1 MQRKY
6 KVKGMQCAACAASVE
21 RVLNKLEEVD
31 EASVNLVA
39 EEVNIE
45 AKDTLKEE
53 QLFEAVRKAGFELF
67 PTQPLHTQ
75 SFRVA
80 GMQCA
85 ACAASV
91 ERVLNKRE
99 EIESASVNLVTSQV
113 TLCYRQYRIE
123 DWKRTVEKAG
133 FQLLEEEH
141 LEDIVLDIEGMS
153 CAACASSLE
162 KALSQADGIQKA
174 EVNVLLNNA
183 SITYDQ
189 KKIKLPEILQIIEKV
204 GFQGHVKK
212 ETVQKEVQKDYTGL
226 RVYVTLGVA
235 AVLLYVGMSHMLG
248 PIQLPL
254 PRIIHY
260 TYHPLNFALIQFILA
275 TIILIL
281 GRRFFTRGFKALI
294 HKAPNMDTLV
304 AVGTGSAYIYSLYSL
319 VMIMQ
324 GDVHAVHKLYFES
337 AGVVVALVQFG
348 KHLESLSK
356 QKSTSAISALLQ
368 LRPSTATLWKN
379 NAEFEVA
386 LDEVLPH
393 DHLVVKAGEG
403 IPVDGVL
410 VEGSAHVDESMLT
423 GESVPVKKK
432 SGDQLIQGTIN
443 MDGRIVMECT
453 ATQEETTLAKIIQLV
468 EDAQAKKAPI
478 ARIADRISLYFVPMV
493 MLIAVIAFL
502 AWYLATQDFA
512 FALTIF
518 VSVLVIACPCALG
531 LATPTAIMV
540 GSGKAAQSGIFMKS
554 AEALEITSHIDTIVF
569 DKTGTITIG
578 KPVVTDCIT
587 NAKQAD
593 VLRLAAALESG
604 SKHPFAH
611 AILTAA
617 KQHQLKPWRIK
628 DIQTKNGKGLAA
640 YDEGVEILVGSR
652 RFMEENKVDISA
664 YIAEAQKLLAQGKSV
679 VWVSRGEAAFGILG
693 IADEIKPKV
702 REVIERLTKRGIEV
716 YMMSGDH
723 RLSAQT
729 IAKQAGISHVIAE
742 VLPQQKG
749 EEIQKLQ
756 AQGKKVAMVGDGIND
771 AIALTQAEVG
781 IAIGSGSDVALE
793 SADIVLMKDNI
804 EDVETAIRLS
814 AAVIRNIHQNLFW
827 AFFYNSLG
835 IPLAAGVFYAFG
847 GPLLS
852 PVFAGGAM
860 ALSSVSV
867 VSNAL
872 RLKKFH

>member
-1 MQRKY
+1 M
-6 KVKGMQCAACAASVE
+6 
-21 RVLNKLEEVD
+21 
-31 EASVNLVA
+31 
-39 EEVNIE
+39 
-45 AKDTLKEE
+45 
-53 QLFEAVRKAGFELF
+53 
-67 PTQPLHTQ
+67 
-75 SFRVA
+75 
-80 GMQCA
+80 
-85 ACAASV
+85 
-91 ERVLNKRE
+91 
-99 EIESASVNLVTSQV
+99 
-113 TLCYRQYRIE
+113 
-123 DWKRTVEKAG
+123 
-133 FQLLEEEH
+133 
-141 LEDIVLDIEGMS
+141 
-153 CAACASSLE
+153 
-162 KALSQADGIQKA
+162 
-174 EVNVLLNNA
+174 
-183 SITYDQ
+183 
-189 KKIKLPEILQIIEKV
+189 
-204 GFQGHVKK
+204 
-212 ETVQKEVQKDYTGL
+212 
-226 RVYVTLGVA
+226 
-235 AVLLYVGMSHMLG
+235 
-248 PIQLPL
+248 
-254 PRIIHY
+254 
-260 TYHPLNFALIQFILA
+260 
-275 TIILIL
+275 
-281 GRRFFTRGFKALI
+281 
-294 HKAPNMDTLV
+294 
-304 AVGTGSAYIYSLYSL
+304 
-319 VMIMQ
+319 
-324 GDVHAVHKLYFES
+324 
-337 AGVVVALVQFG
+337 
-348 KHLESLSK
+348 
-356 QKSTSAISALLQ
+356 LQ

-478 ARIADRISLYFVPMV
+478 ARIADRISLYFVPTV

-617 KQHQLKPWRIK
+617 KQHQLKPWRVK

>member
-39 EEVNIE
+39 EEVTIK
-45 AKDTLKEE
+45 AQDTLKEE
-53 QLFEAVRKAGFELF
+53 QLSKAVKKAGFELL
-67 PTQPLHTQ
+67 PIQNLHTQ

-113 TLCYRQYRIE
+113 TICYREYRIE
-123 DWKRTVEKAG
+123 DWKRVVEKAG

-153 CAACASSLE
+153 CAACAASLE
-162 KALSQADGIQKA
+162 KALSQVDGIQRA
-174 EVNVLLNNA
+174 EVNALLNSA
-183 SITYDQ
+183 SVTYDQ
-189 KKIKLPEILQIIEKV
+189 KKIKLPEILQIIEKS

-212 ETVQKEVQKDYTGL
+212 ETVQKEAQKDYTGL
-226 RVYVTLGVA
+226 RVYATLGVA
-235 AVLLYVGMSHMLG
+235 AILLYIGMSHMLG
-248 PIQLPL
+248 PIRLPL

-260 TYHPLNFALIQFILA
+260 TYHPLNFALIQFVLA

-281 GRRFFTRGFKALI
+281 GRRFFTRGFKALL

-379 NAEFEVA
+379 DTEFEVA

-393 DHLVVKAGEG
+393 DYLVVKAGEG
-403 IPVDGVL
+403 IPVDGIL
-410 VEGSAHVDESMLT
+410 IEGSAHVDESMLT
-423 GESVPVKKK
+423 GESVPVKKRN
-432 SGDQLIQGTIN
+432 GDQLIQGTIN

-478 ARIADRISLYFVPMV
+478 ARIADRISLFFVPAV
-493 MLIAVIAFL
+493 MLIAVIAFVV
-502 AWYLATQDFA
+502 WYVVTQDFA

-554 AEALEITSHIDTIVF
+554 GEALEITSHIDTIVF

-587 NAKQAD
+587 NVKQAD
-593 VLRLAAALESG
+593 VLRLAAALEGG

-611 AILTAA
+611 AILSAA
-617 KQHQLKPWRIK
+617 KQQQLKPWK
-628 DIQTKNGKGLAA
+628 VENIQTKNGKGLAA
-640 YDEGVEILVGSR
+640 YDEGVEMLVGSR
-652 RFMEENKVDISA
+652 RFMEENEVDISA
-664 YIAEAQKLLAQGKSV
+664 YIAEEQKLLTQGKSV
-679 VWVSRGEAAFGILG
+679 VWVSRGKTAFGILG

-702 REVIERLTKRGIEV
+702 REVIERLTKRGIDV
-716 YMMSGDH
+716 YMMSGDR

-756 AQGKKVAMVGDGIND
+756 AQGRKVAMVGDGIND
-771 AIALTQAEVG
+771 AIALIQAEVG

-793 SADIVLMKDNI
+793 SADIVLMKDDI

-835 IPLAAGVFYAFG
+835 IPLAAGVLYAFK

-852 PVFAGGAM
+852 PIFAGGAM